1 MEREK
6 WIMVIERG
14 CALVVKRTRKKW
26 CIDMTPATRDKK
38 TYRERKT
45 VLLEKNGINR
55 HKDKQTS
62 MH

>member
-26 CIDMTPATRDKK
+26 CIGMTLTTRDKK
-38 TYRERKT
+38 NREGK
-45 VLLEKNGINR
+45 KNSLAR
-55 HKDKQTS
+55 EQ
-62 MH
+62 